1 MESKIRGVLNNL
13 YKYRFII
20 CGIIFIIAIVFEISG
35 SSLGAWNDVIYTIDQ
50 SNDIG
55 ISRQVR
61 ADEWATYT
69 PMMFSQK
76 YNNYKMIS
84 SLLRGGNTNVFFVY
98 GLPIMSIF
106 QVYRPFQLGFL
117 FLGNAKG
124 LSFFWIGRFLALF
137 LVSLEFFKILTKN
150 NKGLTYIGTILVTL
164 SPIINW
170 WFAINGIVEI
180 FVFGEGAIVLLYH
193 YMNDKNFTKKLI
205 YLLLMIICA
214 GGYIMVLYPA
224 WQVPMIYVFLFLALW
239 VIIGNYK
246 NMKIK
251 KKDILSIII
260 SIIIF
265 AVSMIFI
272 FLSSKDVIDIVM
284 HTDYPGSRFELGGG
298 QALKYISYIINPML
312 PYTDAPIGLNQ
323 SEAALMFGLFPIGLI
338 LSIIALIKNKKKDL
352 LLILLMVCYL
362 FLGMWCVFGF
372 PEILAKA
379 SLLYTSPAHRSFIAV
394 GFLDILLLIRSLSL
408 LKDFNIKK
416 IYAVIIA
423 VLLTCLMIYLYNIFY
438 PNYLTIKKLIVIIPI
453 LLSLFYL
460 FLSYS
465 NKICRV
471 ILLLE
476 ITIVM
481 CFTSLTIN
489 PIRQGTGIIDNSP
502 IIKGVKQIDSVDKGV
517 WITEG
522 MGYPA
527 TNYIINAG
535 VKNINGTNTYP
546 NLKLWKKLDK
556 NGTYKYIYN
565 RYAHINMKLCDNE
578 NSYSNKFEL
587 VSQDVFKVYV
597 TMEDLEKLNVKYI
610 FTINNFDDNN
620 SLVKLYSY
628 NKYNI
633 YKVVK

>member
-224 WQVPMIYVFLFLALW
+224 WQVPMIYVFLFLALPLTR
-239 VIIGNYK
+239 VSAHPAKCKII
-246 NMKIK
+246 
-251 KKDILSIII
+251 
-260 SIIIF
+260 
-265 AVSMIFI
+265 
-272 FLSSKDVIDIVM
+272 
-284 HTDYPGSRFELGGG
+284 
-298 QALKYISYIINPML
+298 
-312 PYTDAPIGLNQ
+312 
-323 SEAALMFGLFPIGLI
+323 LI
-338 LSIIALIKNKKKDL
+338 A
-352 LLILLMVCYL
+352 
-362 FLGMWCVFGF
+362 
-372 PEILAKA
+372 
-379 SLLYTSPAHRSFIAV
+379 
-394 GFLDILLLIRSLSL
+394 
-408 LKDFNIKK
+408 
-416 IYAVIIA
+416 
-423 VLLTCLMIYLYNIFY
+423 
-438 PNYLTIKKLIVIIPI
+438 
-453 LLSLFYL
+453 
-460 FLSYS
+460 
-465 NKICRV
+465 
-471 ILLLE
+471 
-476 ITIVM
+476 
-481 CFTSLTIN
+481 
-489 PIRQGTGIIDNSP
+489 
-502 IIKGVKQIDSVDKGV
+502 
-517 WITEG
+517 
-522 MGYPA
+522 
-527 TNYIINAG
+527 
-535 VKNINGTNTYP
+535 
-546 NLKLWKKLDK
+546 
-556 NGTYKYIYN
+556 
-565 RYAHINMKLCDNE
+565 
-578 NSYSNKFEL
+578 
-587 VSQDVFKVYV
+587 
-597 TMEDLEKLNVKYI
+597 
-610 FTINNFDDNN
+610 
-620 SLVKLYSY
+620 
-628 NKYNI
+628 
-633 YKVVK
+633 